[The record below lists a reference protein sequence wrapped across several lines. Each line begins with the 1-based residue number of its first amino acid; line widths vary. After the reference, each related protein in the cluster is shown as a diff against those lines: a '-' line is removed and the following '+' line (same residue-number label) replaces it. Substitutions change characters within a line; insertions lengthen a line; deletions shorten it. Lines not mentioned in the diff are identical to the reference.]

1 MTTADGSPWT
11 RVVSAMLYMVPIL
24 ACLDVEAHASL
35 LTLAKRAFFVQEIQL
50 IQLSWQRPLV
60 LSDAWKLPERL
71 SLHTVRREFKY
82 NVREPM
88 FLLWAVAR
96 MVWRP
101 MLPLLSLRFL
111 IETCKVAH
119 VMVIGYLF
127 QCFDSASEY
136 PWYHG
141 YGAALA
147 LFVIKVACAQDRRID
162 YLIDGEFSRVEN
174 AIRFELF
181 RLPLKP
187 NGQRKFGDIR
197 VPSRVLED
205 LRELLAK
212 LARVCV
218 QILALWPKF
227 AALYYI
233 VGWLAVLP
241 IVSMVVMMA
250 ITWGFELLVGPN
262 YYWSTPISNYD
273 SISEVYQGIKAIKLF
288 GWERMYLDPK
298 LQEQNMQN
306 QRLPWY
312 APAIRLA
319 WFIIDIVDSASLRF
333 TLFILFYVH
342 TQSLA
347 LTGSALTSAYVL
359 KLRSHVFNLGIGVE
373 NIILWLKDGRSQ
385 LGKIVMIQRALRGR
399 PVHTLPRRDIGLN
412 ESRPE
417 VVLDGCSFAWSQHSH
432 DQALTDVTL
441 RASGGELVAVVGKT
455 GAGKSSLLLSI
466 CGELE
471 MTAGTGGVTGSI
483 AYLEQS
489 PWIMNDT
496 MRANVLFGR
505 EYDAEFFAKV
515 IHACALTED
524 IAMWPNADLT
534 VIGER
539 GINISGGQRARL
551 ALARTLYS
559 RADIYALDDPL
570 SAVDAHVKRHILEHV
585 LLDTGMLAGKLR
597 IVTTNS
603 GHILPYANQVVTLT
617 GGRTEVMRQSPREY
631 HAVGASEVSVEPPKA
646 VPQDRVGS
654 TEVKPVDKPDKV
666 ARSPWANAVYA
677 IQLCGWPT
685 FAALVLF
692 AGIQPT
698 VYYVL
703 DGMELDMLKNRRAM
717 LSHSNALHT
726 ITRFSDNIELYRQ
739 YASIEPEAP
748 YVVDDC
754 RPPPSW
760 PQAGKIEFCDYTMR
774 YREDLDPALKGI
786 NLTIQPGEKIG
797 IVGRT
802 GAGKSTLVKSLFRLV
817 HDTTVGQILIDGQDI
832 AEMGVGDLRP
842 RLGIIPQES
851 TMVSGS
857 FKRNLDPLQEYTT
870 KDMWAALVKSG
881 IAPKVAPPGAPT
893 DGVPGDGN
901 YDEVYEE
908 AMAES
913 NNQWATSVL
922 AMRMLML
929 RLYKRPKRQTN
940 KLLQPW
946 HGLDR
951 IAQSGS
957 QGFSAGEQQLFSLC
971 RVLMR
976 MRRIIVLDEATADV
990 DLETDRHMQQVFR
1003 DAFAGCTVLT
1013 IAHRLETI
1021 MASDR
1026 IVVMDKGRIA
1036 EIGTPQE
1043 LIEAGGLFAELV
1055 KANDFGSKPL

>member
-1 MTTADGSPWT
+1 MTIS
-11 RVVSAMLYMVPIL
+11 
-24 ACLDVEAHASL
+24 
-35 LTLAKRAFFVQEIQL
+35 
-50 IQLSWQRPLV
+50 
-60 LSDAWKLPERL
+60 
-71 SLHTVRREFKY
+71 
-82 NVREPM
+82 
-88 FLLWAVAR
+88 
-96 MVWRP
+96 
-101 MLPLLSLRFL
+101 
-111 IETCKVAH
+111 
-119 VMVIGYLF
+119 
-127 QCFDSASEY
+127 
-136 PWYHG
+136 
-141 YGAALA
+141 
-147 LFVIKVACAQDRRID
+147 
-162 YLIDGEFSRVEN
+162 
-174 AIRFELF
+174 
-181 RLPLKP
+181 
-187 NGQRKFGDIR
+187 
-197 VPSRVLED
+197 
-205 LRELLAK
+205 
-212 LARVCV
+212 
-218 QILALWPKF
+218 
-227 AALYYI
+227 
-233 VGWLAVLP
+233 
-241 IVSMVVMMA
+241 
-250 ITWGFELLVGPN
+250 WGFELLVGPSD
-262 YYWSTPISNYD
+262 YWSTPISNYD
-273 SISEVYQGIKAIKLF
+273 SISEVYQGINAVKLF

-298 LQEQNMQN
+298 LQELNMQN

-319 WFIIDIVDSASLRF
+319 WFIIDIIVSASLAF

-359 KLRSHVFNLGIGVE
+359 KLRSHVFNLGIGIE
-373 NIILWLKDGRSQ
+373 SIILWLKYGRSQ
-385 LGKIVMIQRALRGR
+385 LGKIVTIQRALRGR
-399 PVHTLPRRDIGLN
+399 PVHTLPRRRIASDK
-412 ESRPE
+412 SSSE

-471 MTAGTGGVTGSI
+471 MTAGTGGVTGTI

-505 EYDAEFFAKV
+505 EYDAEFFARV
-515 IHACALTED
+515 IHACALVED

-559 RADIYALDDPL
+559 RADIYVLDDPL

-597 IVTTNS
+597 IIATNS

-617 GGRTEVMRQSPREY
+617 DGHAEVTTQSPQEY
-631 HAVGASEVSVEPPKA
+631 RAVGASEASVERPKA
-646 VPQDRVGS
+646 MPQDRVGS
-654 TEVKPVDKPDKV
+654 TEAKPVDKPDKV

-685 FAALVLF
+685 FAALVLS
-692 AGIQPT
+692 AAIRPT
-698 VYYVL
+698 VNYVL
-703 DGMELDMLKNRRAM
+703 EGVGLDMLKNTGAM
-717 LSHSNALHT
+717 LSHSNALRYLGLRTLQKLLVRTLKISERHIRAHVSGKGINPAIKGKFIQSIIHAPMPFFDSTTRQHVSSAYNDGAKALAEEIPKFVMEELRNVVESALSIHRIGCSAPQLLLAAPVVAWAMLKRNELVDPTVNMLRRINRETGIGRARTTDIVADGKQMIRLFNVGPHFVQRYIRDEDETRKIQVPIIALKRLHDSLDSALRSGSSAAVAWLLLLQSQTRRTRISPGEFTTYGNLFQSLVYNISHFSRRHST

-748 YVVDDC
+748 YVVDEC
-754 RPPPSW
+754 RPAPSW
-760 PQAGKIEFCDYTMR
+760 PQAGKIKFCDYTLR

-786 NLTIQPGEKIG
+786 NLTIEPGEKIG

-817 HDTTVGQILIDGQDI
+817 HGTTAGQILVDGQDI

-851 TMVSGS
+851 TMFSGS

-893 DGVPGDGN
+893 DGVSGDDN
-901 YDEVYEE
+901 YDEIYEE

-913 NNQWATSVL
+913 NNQWATSGWPTRL
-922 AMRMLML
+922 LML
-929 RLYKRPKRQTN
+929 GLYKRPKRRTN

-951 IAQSGS
+951 VAQSGS

-1003 DAFAGCTVLT
+1003 DAFAECTVLT

-1043 LIEAGGLFAELV
+1043 LIDAGGLFAELV
-1055 KANDFGSKPL
+1055 KANDFGS